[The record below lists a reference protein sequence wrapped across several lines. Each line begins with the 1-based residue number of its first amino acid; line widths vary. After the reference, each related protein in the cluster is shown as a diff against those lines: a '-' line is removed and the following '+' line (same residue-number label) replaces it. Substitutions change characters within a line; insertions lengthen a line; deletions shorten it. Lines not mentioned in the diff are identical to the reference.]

1 MNERVGNIDRGLKQA
16 AGTLYNQYIAK
27 GNQGL
32 VQTHREIKDQYKHTG
47 KSRTSTNTQGNQ

>member
-47 KSRTSTNTQGNQ
+47 KSMTS